1 MPVSTITPWSSAANA
16 AACRFFWPQLRDID
30 LFNSPGA
37 APEDVQNEAA
47 GPRAILISMLNISML
62 VKSCLPRRLR

>member
-1 MPVSTITPWSSAANA
+1 MITPWSSAANA
-16 AACRFFWPQLRDID
+16 AACRFFWPQLRHID

-37 APEDVQNEAA
+37 APEELRDGATA
-47 GPRAILISMLNISML
+47 PTAILLSMLNISML